1 MSASVRSLESVRR
14 NAANLVRER
23 IEARTRRVGARVSEL
38 AETLRSSVRDLR
50 ARDSSFGGDAAES
63 IAERLGSLGHYLEVS
78 DSNRLLA
85 DLIALVPSLGPPVD
99 VAKPASKPYEPSFLQ
114 NAFTA
119 SPP

>member
-50 ARDSSFGGDAAES
+50 ARDSSFGGGAAES

-85 DLIALVPSLGPPVD
+85 DLESLARRAP
-99 VAKPASKPYEPSFLQ
+99 LT
-114 NAFTA
+114 FTA
-119 SPP
+119 TGFVLGFSSGRFLRASQKS